1 MDQDEK
7 PDPGFFINFLE
18 LSSEV
23 MRSHLEETG
32 VASRYD
38 LIRFINNF
46 WSQVFVAF
54 KAKFSF

>member
-1 MDQDEK
+1 MNCITNFCIMDQAEK

-38 LIRFINNF
+38 LIN
-46 WSQVFVAF
+46 
-54 KAKFSF
+54 